1 MPYYRN
7 MLEAAGVELDGRRWN
22 DAMLDA
28 AVVWGDA
35 ERIGTQVDALFA
47 AGADEVVLSPFG
59 VGAEPA
65 ASQAEC
71 VAVLS
76 ELARA

>member
-1 MPYYRN
+1 
-7 MLEAAGVELDGRRWN
+7 
-22 DAMLDA
+22 
-28 AVVWGDA
+28 
-35 ERIGTQVDALFA
+35 VDALFA

-59 VGAEPA
+59 VGADPD

-71 VAVLS
+71 IAVLS